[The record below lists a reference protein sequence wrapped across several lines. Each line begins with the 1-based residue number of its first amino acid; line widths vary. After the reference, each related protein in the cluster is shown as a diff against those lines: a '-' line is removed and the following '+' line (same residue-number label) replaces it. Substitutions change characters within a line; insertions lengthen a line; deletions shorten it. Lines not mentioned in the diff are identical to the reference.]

1 MKLTI
6 NLITWNGAKFIPAL
20 FNSLRNQTF
29 KNWELIIIDNG
40 STDGTVEAIIKQI

>member
-40 STDGTVEAIIKQI
+40 STDGTLAIIKKN